1 MNYTLKEQLE
11 KRLNDISNRINQL
24 EIHINQYI
32 LNGELIEA
40 AIHKTKRETL
50 IMVYEDLKSLLS
62 N

>member
-1 MNYTLKEQLE
+1 MNYTLKEKLE
-11 KRLNDISNRINQL
+11 KRLNDMSNRINQL

-32 LNGELIEA
+32 VSGNLIEA
-40 AIHKTKRETL
+40 AINKTKRETL